1 MNTLHPVVLVSL
13 QVMVLVAL
21 VALLHWILRSRLSA
35 RARCWLWGLVVI
47 RLCLPVSFGTRWSLF
62 NLLPGG
68 SATLAAPVPP
78 IATATGTV
86 TDSTPIPSLDGPAS
100 KPPSSPILLPAPT
113 AAVPSAEI
121 PKPIQPPASRFAD
134 VPFHP
139 LVLIWALGAMAVLG
153 RTLWISRRM
162 ARWVASGSRSSD
174 PALLQ
179 AIDEARRLVGISR
192 PISAIELPGLD
203 SPALYGCVR
212 PRLLLPVGFVQRLD
226 ETQLRHVLLH
236 ECAHVRRQ
244 DIALNWLLAFLESI
258 YWFHP
263 AVWFAFARLRAE
275 RELACDDIALQAAGS
290 DDSQA
295 YGRTILRLLSFWTRP
310 APSPGLVGILDDA
323 QDLRRRLVHIAE
335 FRPGRRL
342 SVTTLLVVALAG
354 AVTLTDARPPT
365 NPPGLGPD
373 SPTNLPPVVPL
384 RYTNVLA
391 APENR
396 DLSGGGNWA
405 KAPRGSN
412 FLGGV
417 HFEIDGLIQLAGQIS
432 TQQQLGFRDYVS
444 LAIPTNQYGAVH
456 LLAATAWSAPANR
469 RVADVIWRYT
479 DGSLKRSPILY
490 NGHVRNWW
498 RKPFEEPHL
507 VHSRHAKAAA
517 IWSSP
522 DAEKAGA
529 ALRMYRVTLANPEP
543 TRTVAALQIQSAME
557 YASLM
562 LLAVS
567 LDPLAPGERPDPTLD
582 LEPEDPRWT
591 AHIGVTVIDA
601 DTSNRLGGATVMANV
616 RTPELQAER
625 RYTANGSGVADVLV
639 PDSGERTLV
648 ITANVPGYSTGLL
661 MLNRTNGAP
670 LPPFITLRL
679 EGKVTIGGKVLDQA
693 GSPVAGAKLEVRPYK
708 SAFSAAD
715 RRSREAVSAADGS
728 WSVTD
733 FPNALP
739 GIYIYLRHEDHALM
753 FVDGR
758 SEPASFKEDLLRQ
771 EHVIRLASGL
781 RVTGQV
787 LAPDGSPV
795 ADANVRIGVLDTGKT
810 DATGR
815 FSIGGQAPRKTTISA
830 HAKGYGRVA
839 QTLDIT
845 PKTPEIRL
853 TLNPP
858 TLRKG
863 IVVDTK
869 DQPIAGVRVSSMYNH
884 AIDPDPLREFMDLQ
898 TETDSE
904 GRWEWDAGPQ
914 GDIRITFAKETF
926 ARSRPVPIRPGPEE
940 TVTVLSPAR
949 EVRGVVIDADSGDPV
964 TEFTLQPRSKSE
976 GWIGTSRSFVSK
988 EGRFSVSLDVESYDT
1003 IDVLSPTHVSADHSI
1018 PTAVDGIVQMT
1029 LRLRKSEDL
1038 SGIVVDAA
1046 GRPVP
1051 GVSVA
1056 ALSAERDLIIE
1067 DGRLRLFRHSTPITA
1082 SADDGSFRA
1091 TPGLATGGI
1100 VAASP
1105 LGFGFTP
1112 IEAFRTSR
1120 RVHLLPFG
1128 KIEGTYRGRT
1138 NSDGG
1143 MFIALRPFIQGNGA
1157 GPHGLRTDGRNA
1169 ANGASYG
1176 FAWVPAGT
1184 HQMYAAVETGTGGL
1198 RSIVP
1203 LPDVTVRPGETVQ
1216 HDLTLPDPPT
1226 APTPP

>member
-1 MNTLHPVVLVSL
+1 MNTLHPVAIVSL
-13 QVMVLVAL
+13 QVLVLVAL
-21 VALLHWILRSRLSA
+21 VALLQWILRSRLSA

-62 NLLPGG
+62 NLLPGA
-68 SATLAAPVPP
+68 SATLAAPVPH
-78 IATATGTV
+78 IATATV
-86 TDSTPIPSLDGPAS
+86 TDSTPIPSPDGPAS
-100 KPPSSPILLPAPT
+100 TPPASPILLPAPR
-113 AAVPSAEI
+113 VPDPSAEI
-121 PKPIQPPASRFAD
+121 PKPIQPTASRTAD
-134 VPFHP
+134 VPLHP

-174 PALLQ
+174 PPLLR

-203 SPALYGCVR
+203 SPALYGCVH

-226 ETQLRHVLLH
+226 ESQLRHVLLH

-263 AVWFAFARLRAE
+263 AVWFAFTRLRAE

-290 DDSQA
+290 DESQA

-342 SVTTLLVVALAG
+342 SLTTLLVVALAG
-354 AVTLTDARPPT
+354 AITLTDAQTPT
-365 NPPGLGPD
+365 NQAGPGSA

-417 HFEIDGLIQLAGQIS
+417 HFEIDGLIQLAGKMSVAHQR
-432 TQQQLGFRDYVS
+432 GFREYVS
-444 LAIPTNQYGAVH
+444 LAIPTNRYGSVH
-456 LLAATAWSAPANR
+456 LLAATAWAAPTNR

-490 NGHVRNWW
+490 TGHVRDWW
-498 RKPFEEPHL
+498 RNRFEEPHH
-507 VHSRHAKAAA
+507 VYSRHAKAAA
-517 IWSSP
+517 VWSSP

-543 TRTVAALQIQSAME
+543 TRTVAALQVQSAME

-567 LDPLAPGERPDPTLD
+567 LDPLAPGERPDSSPD

-591 AHIGVTVIDA
+591 GHLGVNVIDA
-601 DTSNRLGGATVMANV
+601 GTSNTLGGATVMANV
-616 RTPELQAER
+616 RTPELKAER

-639 PDSGERTLV
+639 PDSGERTVV
-648 ITANVPGYSTGLL
+648 ITADLPGYSTGLL
-661 MLNRTNGAP
+661 MLNRTNDTP

-679 EGKVTIGGKVLDQA
+679 NGNVTIGGKVLDQA
-693 GSPVAGAKLEVRPYK
+693 GNPVAGAKLEVRPYL
-708 SAFSAAD
+708 SGFSAAD

-728 WSVTD
+728 WSVTN
-733 FPNALP
+733 FHNALP

-771 EHVIRLASGL
+771 EHVIRLGPGL

-795 ADANVRIGVLDTGKT
+795 PDANVRIGVLDTGKT

-815 FSIGGQAPRKTTISA
+815 FSIGGQSPRKTTISA

-869 DQPIAGVRVSSMYNH
+869 DQPIAGVRVSTKNH
-884 AIDPDPLREFMDLQ
+884 YAERSDALSEFLDLE
-898 TETDSE
+898 TKTDSE
-904 GRWEWDAGPQ
+904 GRWEWDAGPE
-914 GDIRITFAKETF
+914 GEIGISFSKEGFATRWE
-926 ARSRPVPIRPGPEE
+926 VPIRPGAEE
-940 TVTVLSPAR
+940 MVTVLSLPH
-949 EVRGVVIDADSGDPV
+949 VVKGEAIDDESGKPV
-964 TEFTLQPRSKSE
+964 TEFTLRPQVEAKGWSGNPPVLQIQPGKV
-976 GWIGTSRSFVSK
+976 F
-988 EGRFSVSLDVESYDT
+988 
-1003 IDVLSPTHVSADHSI
+1003 THV
-1018 PTAVDGIVQMT
+1018 
-1029 LRLRKSEDL
+1029 
-1038 SGIVVDAA
+1038 
-1046 GRPVP
+1046 
-1051 GVSVA
+1051 
-1056 ALSAERDLIIE
+1056 
-1067 DGRLRLFRHSTPITA
+1067 
-1082 SADDGSFRA
+1082 
-1091 TPGLATGGI
+1091 
-1100 VAASP
+1100 
-1105 LGFGFTP
+1105 
-1112 IEAFRTSR
+1112 
-1120 RVHLLPFG
+1120 
-1128 KIEGTYRGRT
+1128 
-1138 NSDGG
+1138 
-1143 MFIALRPFIQGNGA
+1143 
-1157 GPHGLRTDGRNA
+1157 
-1169 ANGASYG
+1169 
-1176 FAWVPAGT
+1176 
-1184 HQMYAAVETGTGGL
+1184 GL
-1198 RSIVP
+1198 RSLRPAHRKLSNASTRVHHDPNRRGWHRPDDASPSQIRGP
-1203 LPDVTVRPGETVQ
+1203 LRDRRRFGRSAPARRLSHRVVRGTGHPDRGRSTSDRFWPLGGWRFRR
-1216 HDLTLPDPPT
+1216 
-1226 APTPP
+1226 